1 MFERVTLERRADT
14 GALRSALVYVIALA
28 VATTLSL
35 GVMIAAGVPT
45 GAVIMA
51 TPMILAALA
60 AALCLRLKFWNIGI
74 EGQLIMGAILATAVA
89 LYDIGGAA
97 RLPVML
103 LASALG
109 GALWVAAPAILKL
122 RFGVSEV
129 IVTLLLSNVA
139 FLFLQHLLFG
149 PFGDT
154 SHNFP
159 TSPVFD
165 ETEKLARF
173 GYGDTNTGLIIA
185 LVAVAAI
192 ALVTPRMRFGFAARF
207 AGDNAR
213 ASEALGFNTGRIMLI
228 SILAGG
234 AMAGLAGGVIVA
246 GTEHR
251 LTQVVGFNMTF
262 NGIIIAALA
271 RNAPL
276 MIPIVSFFIAGL
288 SVASAS
294 LKVFY
299 GVSEGIVLIIQG
311 IILLTLVTFQ
321 FASTFAGCAGWC
333 RGINPV
339 HDRGHRLSCTADTRR
354 ACACGHRPGRIRGDG
369 QGRGA

>member
-1 MFERVTLERRADT
+1 MLERIALERRA
-14 GALRSALVYVIALA
+14 GAGPLRNFLTYTTALLVAIALSLA
-28 VATTLSL
+28 VM
-35 GVMIAAGVPT
+35 VAAGVPT
-45 GAVIMA
+45 GALFEELIVQVFLSEAGLARTVTMA

-74 EGQLIMGAILATAVA
+74 EGQLLLGAIFATTVA
-89 LYDIGGAA
+89 LYDIGGAL

-109 GALWVAAPAILKL
+109 GALWIAVPAILKI

-129 IVTLLLSNVA
+129 IVTLLSSTIA

-165 ETEKLARF
+165 DAEKLPRF
-173 GYGDTNTGLIIA
+173 GYGDTNLGLVIA
-185 LVAVAAI
+185 LVAVAGV
-192 ALVTPRMRFGFAARF
+192 ALVTHRMRFGFAARL

-213 ASEALGFNTGRIMLI
+213 AARGLGFNTAQVMLI

-251 LTQVVGFNMTF
+251 LTQAVGLHMTF

-271 RNAPL
+271 RNVPL
-276 MIPIVSFFIAGL
+276 LIPIVSFFIAGL
-288 SVASAS
+288 AVASAS

-311 IILLTLVTFQ
+311 IILMTLVTFQ
-321 FASTFAGCAGWC
+321 FATTYRVTVAPARSA
-333 RGINPV
+333 
-339 HDRGHRLSCTADTRR
+339 
-354 ACACGHRPGRIRGDG
+354 
-369 QGRGA
+369 

>member
-1 MFERVTLERRADT
+1 MLERITLERRADAS
-14 GALRSALVYVIALA
+14 ALRSAATYGVALVVA
-28 VATTLSL
+28 VALSL
-35 GVMIAAGVPT
+35 GVMIWAGVPT
-45 GAVIMA
+45 GALFEELIVQVFLTPAGLARTLTQA
-51 TPMILAALA
+51 TPMMLAALA

-74 EGQLIMGAILATAVA
+74 EGQLLMGAIFATTVA
-89 LYDIGGAA
+89 LYDIGGPI
-97 RLPVML
+97 RLPLML
-103 LASALG
+103 AASALG
-109 GALWVAAPAILKL
+109 GALWIAAPALLRL

-165 ETEKLARF
+165 EMEKLVRF
-173 GYGDTNTGLIIA
+173 GFGDTHAGLILAVIA
-185 LVAVAAI
+185 VLAI
-192 ALVTPRMRFGFAARF
+192 AVLVHRTRFGFAARF
-207 AGDNAR
+207 AGDNPR
-213 ASEALGFNTGRIMLI
+213 AADALGFETRRVMLI
-228 SILAGG
+228 SILLGG
-234 AMAGLAGGVIVA
+234 AMAGLAGGVIVS

-251 LTQVVGFNMTF
+251 LTQAVGLNMTF
-262 NGIIIAALA
+262 NGIVIAALA
-271 RNAPL
+271 GNLPL
-276 MIPIVSFFIAGL
+276 MIPVVSFFIAGL

-321 FASTFAGCAGWC
+321 F
-333 RGINPV
+333 
-339 HDRGHRLSCTADTRR
+339 TATYRVT
-354 ACACGHRPGRIRGDG
+354 IRGPE
-369 QGRGA
+369 AA

>member
-1 MFERVTLERRADT
+1 MLERIALERRA
-14 GALRSALVYVIALA
+14 GAGPLRSILTYTTALLVAIA
-28 VATTLSL
+28 LSL
-35 GVMIAAGVPT
+35 GVMVAAGVPT
-45 GAVIMA
+45 GALFEELIVQVFLSEAGLARTVTMA

-74 EGQLIMGAILATAVA
+74 EGQLLLGAIFATTVA
-89 LYDIGGAA
+89 LYDIGGAL

-109 GALWVAAPAILKL
+109 GALWIAVPAILKI

-129 IVTLLLSNVA
+129 IVTLLSSTIA

-149 PFGDT
+149 SFGDT

-165 ETEKLARF
+165 DAEKLPRF
-173 GYGDTNTGLIIA
+173 GYGDTNLGLVIA
-185 LVAVAAI
+185 MVAVAGV
-192 ALVTPRMRFGFAARF
+192 ALVTHRMRFGFAVRL

-213 ASEALGFNTGRIMLI
+213 AARGLGFNTARVMLI

-251 LTQVVGFNMTF
+251 LTQAVGLHMTF

-271 RNAPL
+271 RNVPL
-276 MIPIVSFFIAGL
+276 LIPIVSFFIAGL
-288 SVASAS
+288 AVASAS

-311 IILLTLVTFQ
+311 IILMTLVTFQ
-321 FASTFAGCAGWC
+321 FATTYRVTVAPA
-333 RGINPV
+333 
-339 HDRGHRLSCTADTRR
+339 
-354 ACACGHRPGRIRGDG
+354 RP
-369 QGRGA
+369 A

>member
-14 GALRSALVYVIALA
+14 SALRSVIVYVIALM
-28 VATTLSL
+28 VATAVSL

-45 GAVIMA
+45 GALFEELVVQVFLSEAGLARTVTMA

-89 LYDIGGAA
+89 LYDIGGPA

-103 LASALG
+103 AASALG

-192 ALVTPRMRFGFAARF
+192 ALVTHRMRFGFAARF
-207 AGDNAR
+207 AGDNVR
-213 ASEALGFNTGRIMLI
+213 AAEALGFNTGRIMLI

-251 LTQVVGFNMTF
+251 LTQVVGLHMTF

-311 IILLTLVTFQ
+311 IILMTLVTFQ
-321 FASTFAGCAGWC
+321 FATTYRVTIA
-333 RGINPV
+333 RQ
-339 HDRGHRLSCTADTRR
+339 
-354 ACACGHRPGRIRGDG
+354 RPT
-369 QGRGA
+369 